1 MREEWVNFYSEG
13 LKLEA
18 LIRRPDTSP
27 PEGGYPVILQ
37 GPGYIGL
44 ATSEI
49 SALYNKVFCD
59 AGFAVIAPNF
69 RGYGNSEGEKGWI
82 LPELQIVD
90 MINTVTYCE
99 TVEDFDLGAIGCY
112 GHGGTGGGNAIM
124 LAAQDKRV
132 KAVAVQSPIA
142 DGPTWL
148 RSMRRNYEWLEY
160 LDRIEKNARQRV
172 LTGKGEIVNPREDIM
187 VATPQRRAEATRRAT
202 DKTLGDEFHLGSV
215 EHLARYRPVD
225 YIERIAPRPVMIISL
240 HRDVVTPED
249 HGAFALF
256 EKAKAP
262 KYLVRQN
269 EALSHY
275 KSYEANLGEI
285 GKELTGF
292 YSKYLKQSRI
302 SVIADEATGSTV
314 REIP

>member
-1 MREEWVNFYSEG
+1 
-13 LKLEA
+13 
-18 LIRRPDTSP
+18 
-27 PEGGYPVILQ
+27 
-37 GPGYIGL
+37 
-44 ATSEI
+44 
-49 SALYNKVFCD
+49 
-59 AGFAVIAPNF
+59 
-69 RGYGNSEGEKGWI
+69 
-82 LPELQIVD
+82 
-90 MINTVTYCE
+90 MINTVTFCE
-99 TVEDFDLGAIGCY
+99 TVEDFNAGAIGCY

-124 LAAQDKRV
+124 LAAQDQRI

-160 LDRIEKNARQRV
+160 LDRLERNARQRV

-202 DKTLGDEFHLGSV
+202 DKILGNEFHLASV
-215 EHLARYRPVD
+215 EHLTRYRPLD

-249 HGAFALF
+249 HGAFTLY

-275 KSYEANLGEI
+275 KAYEANLGEV
-285 GKELTGF
+285 GQELTSF
-292 YSKYLKQSRI
+292 YGRYLSSSRI
-302 SVIADEATGSTV
+302 SVLSEEPTTSSV